1 MQNKSSNSVA
11 LWFIPLIAIL
21 LAAFFVLIFLAGKA
35 LYKGMAKPAAPK
47 QMVQAVQPVQPVAP
61 VVPFVEMIDETSPL
75 PPEVEIPAED
85 EDIPPVPEVCP
96 ATAVPLK
103 IQKPQRKKPATPF
116 EQGLKQCAAGGT
128 FPCAWEDNSRGV
140 IKQYWLMSAVG
151 PVQRGIYDVSGNLI
165 HETIATLGGT
175 VTSFTEQDKTYFFEG
190 GVLTKIR
197 TSPYDNC
204 NFHDWF
210 FIDAAG
216 KLDVCQCARTTG
228 SACCARSPYKEG
240 DPRGYC
246 DLNPLDKDFCK

>member
-1 MQNKSSNSVA
+1 
-11 LWFIPLIAIL
+11 
-21 LAAFFVLIFLAGKA
+21 
-35 LYKGMAKPAAPK
+35 
-47 QMVQAVQPVQPVAP
+47 
-61 VVPFVEMIDETSPL
+61 
-75 PPEVEIPAED
+75 
-85 EDIPPVPEVCP
+85 
-96 ATAVPLK
+96 
-103 IQKPQRKKPATPF
+103 
-116 EQGLKQCAAGGT
+116 
-128 FPCAWEDNSRGV
+128 
-140 IKQYWLMSAVG
+140 MSAAG
-151 PVQRGIYDVSGNLI
+151 PVQRGIYDQSGNLI
-165 HETIATLGGT
+165 HETIATLSGT

-240 DPRGYC
+240 NPRGYC